1 MRRHCYS
8 QTCTDQ
14 TKSIPLFSLE
24 IAERK
29 SPAASNVSRI
39 SSRVA
44 IFTCACVLFLSFTLS
59 LHFAPPELVFGHEF
73 GHEYFT
79 VLTVVVNKTL

>member
-1 MRRHCYS
+1 MRRHYNS

-14 TKSIPLFSLE
+14 TKIMPSFSLE
-24 IAERK
+24 VAERK
-29 SPAASNVSRI
+29 SPTASKVPCI

-73 GHEYFT
+73 GNEYFT